1 MCHKSRGEGGGWRHL
16 RLRARRTQLLE
27 RLALEDGRRRSV
39 RQLAGLSPP
48 DLLLE
53 DLLQV
58 ARQ

>member
-1 MCHKSRGEGGGWRHL
+1 MEGLVGWAHL
-16 RLRARRTQLLE
+16 RLRTRRTQLLE
-27 RLALEDGRRRSV
+27 GLALQDGRGRSV
-39 RQLAGLSPP
+39 RQLRPWQLAGLSPP